1 MHGIIKWFESESA
14 VLERPVPFRLI
25 GTAASGFYRTCF
37 DKEPTLSQARTKL
50 DSVFMAD
57 NRCFS

>member
-1 MHGIIKWFESESA
+1 MAKADRAGMENG
-14 VLERPVPFRLI
+14 PYPNRLI

-37 DKEPTLSQARTKL
+37 TKEPTLSQAHTKL

-57 NRCFS
+57 IRSFLE

>member
-1 MHGIIKWFESESA
+1 MVQTRSSRAGKN
-14 VLERPVPFRLI
+14 PYPFRLI

-50 DSVFMAD
+50 DSVFTAD
-57 NRCFS
+57 NRYFFE

>member
-1 MHGIIKWFESESA
+1 MVRTRSSRDGKN
-14 VLERPVPFRLI
+14 PFRLI

-50 DSVFMAD
+50 ESVFMAD
-57 NRCFS
+57 NRCFLE

>member
-1 MHGIIKWFESESA
+1 MQLRCVWQTQRDKAEHSY
-14 VLERPVPFRLI
+14 PFRLI
-25 GTAASGFYRTCF
+25 GTSASGFYRTCF

>member
-1 MHGIIKWFESESA
+1 MVRTRSSRAGKNPYPI
-14 VLERPVPFRLI
+14 RLI

-50 DSVFMAD
+50 ESVFMAD
-57 NRCFS
+57 NRCFLE

>member
-1 MHGIIKWFESESA
+1 MVRIRSSRDGKN
-14 VLERPVPFRLI
+14 PYPFRLI

-57 NRCFS
+57 NRCFLE